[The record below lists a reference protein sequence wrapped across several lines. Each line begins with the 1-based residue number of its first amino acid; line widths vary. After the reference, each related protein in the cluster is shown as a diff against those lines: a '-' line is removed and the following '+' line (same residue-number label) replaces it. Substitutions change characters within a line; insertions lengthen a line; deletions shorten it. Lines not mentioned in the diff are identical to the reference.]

1 MPAQGKSWCRD
12 WGQATNRAI
21 ASLSASKRQVNA
33 DYNARIRLVRDAQRD
48 PSNCAPHIEQL
59 IRAPLAGLK

>member
-1 MPAQGKSWCRD
+1 MANPSWCRD

-21 ASLSASKRQVNA
+21 ASLAASKRQVNA
-33 DYNARIRLVRDAQRD
+33 DYNARIRMVRNAQRD
-48 PSNCAPHIEQL
+48 PSNCAPHIVNL